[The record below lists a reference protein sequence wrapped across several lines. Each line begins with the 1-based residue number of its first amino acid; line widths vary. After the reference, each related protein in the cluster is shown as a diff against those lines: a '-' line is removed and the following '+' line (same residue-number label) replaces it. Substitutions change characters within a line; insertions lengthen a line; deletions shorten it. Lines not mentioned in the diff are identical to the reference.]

1 MCVCW
6 WLLIRIWEQP
16 DKLEKCA
23 CNLKLCV
30 KNKNKNH
37 INDTAS
43 DVQVTSLSVTGFG
56 LTCLRGAAQQCR
68 KQAKKNKRATAH
80 FFPFRG
86 AVIMSVLLAALLNT
100 ILNCR
105 YCNILSLVCYY
116 IICNPKLHPNHSCC
130 HSCIRVQ
137 LQVEY
142 FPLKHTFSHIIS
154 YYMHLFEEQILPY
167 ITLWLPAQFN

>member
-1 MCVCW
+1 MCV
-6 WLLIRIWEQP
+6 
-16 DKLEKCA
+16 

-30 KNKNKNH
+30 KKINH

-56 LTCLRGAAQQCR
+56 LTCLRGAAQQCG
-68 KQAKKNKRATAH
+68 KQAKKSNSTFRSFQRSRDHVSAACCTSYYH
-80 FFPFRG
+80 F
-86 AVIMSVLLAALLNT
+86 N
-100 ILNCR
+100 
-105 YCNILSLVCYY
+105 YCNTLSLVCYY

-130 HSCIRVQ
+130 RSCIRVQ

-142 FPLKHTFSHIIS
+142 FPLKHTFSHIMS

-167 ITLWLPAQFN
+167 ITL